1 MSRLFSAFPDYRQTI
16 RDWISENGKAVTRWT
31 IQGMQQGEYIGI
43 PPLASGSKRQGSIA
57 SVPLMASRKK
67 RRTEQIFTLPPWP
80 PCEITTSLL
89 YSYLRPSRLQS
100 SFGLHQTGEMR
111 VSAVYL
117 LGGSIAALL
126 LVVLLVLK
134 VRSVQ
139 RRTALKQ
146 IQERYQQSGQALV
159 RYVMLNRRCSE
170 EVAYQRLATFVKKH
184 VPLDDHKY
192 TDEMLAHDR
201 QSLLD
206 SARSILVHD
215 PDEIDK
221 I

>member
-1 MSRLFSAFPDYRQTI
+1 MLNAFSDCSQTI
-16 RDWISENGKAVTRWT
+16 HDWITENDKAITRWT
-31 IQGMQQGEYIGI
+31 IHGMQQGEYAGI
-43 PPLASGSKRQGSIA
+43 SPLASGSKGQGLIA

-67 RRTEQIFTLPPWP
+67 RRRKQIYTLLSWP
-80 PCEITTSLL
+80 LCEITKSLL
-89 YSYLRPSRLQS
+89 YSYLRPSKLQS
-100 SFGLHQTGEMR
+100 LFGLHQTGERR
-111 VSAVYL
+111 VIHLYL
-117 LGGSIAALL
+117 LGGSIAALI
-126 LVVLLVLK
+126 LVVLVVLK

-139 RRTALKQ
+139 RRKALEQ
-146 IQERYQQSGQALV
+146 ILERYQQSGQALV

-170 EVAYQRLATFVKKH
+170 EVAYQRIATFVKKQ
-184 VPLDDHKY
+184 VPLDDHDY
-192 TDEMLAHDR
+192 IDGMLAHDR